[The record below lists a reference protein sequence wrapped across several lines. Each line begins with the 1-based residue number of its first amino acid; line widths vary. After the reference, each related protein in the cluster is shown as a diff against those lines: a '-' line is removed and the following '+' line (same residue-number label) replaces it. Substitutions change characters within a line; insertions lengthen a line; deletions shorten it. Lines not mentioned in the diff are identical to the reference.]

1 MEKKLETAF
10 NDQINK
16 EYYSAYLYLAM
27 KTAFA
32 EMNLPGFV
40 NWFDIQVQEEK
51 AHAVGMYNYV
61 LERGGHVELE
71 AIDKPQLE
79 GTTPVEIFKQVLAH
93 EKYVTSRINA
103 VYDVAE
109 EVKDRAAMLFLNWY
123 IKEQVEEEASASDV
137 LTRVERLGNDT
148 HALLDLDKELAT
160 RVFNPPIIK

>member
-1 MEKKLETAF
+1 MDKKLEAAF

-32 EMNLPGFV
+32 QMNLAGFV

-61 LERGGHVELE
+61 LERGGNVELA
-71 AIDKPQLE
+71 AIDKPQLN
-79 GTTPVEIFKQVLAH
+79 GTTPVEIFQQVLEH
-93 EKYVTSRINA
+93 EKFVTSRINA

-137 LTRVERLGNDT
+137 LSKVEMIGNNT
-148 HALLDLDKELAT
+148 LALLDLDKELAA